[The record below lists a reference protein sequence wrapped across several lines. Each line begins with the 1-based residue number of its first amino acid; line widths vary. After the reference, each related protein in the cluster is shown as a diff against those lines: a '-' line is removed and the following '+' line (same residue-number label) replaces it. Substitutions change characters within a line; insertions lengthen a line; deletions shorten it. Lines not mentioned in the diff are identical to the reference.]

1 MSKKKRKGG
10 GVGMPFT
17 KGKTL
22 PWQLTGRAL
31 EDTQPGIKKRYP
43 AHLLRQAC
51 TNEGKRHPS
60 LLPGVSLRP
69 QPPPSEPPVATTTDS
84 CNDIVDL
91 QLLAHAQTDASKDH
105 HSYILSRRRPSTRHV
120 PTLKMEKVANRGFG
134 VTVCFRCSGCQFRSS
149 DYKLYYTTESGAC
162 VTNLQA
168 GVALSKIP
176 IKSQDAAFFM
186 ASLNVNGPAPK
197 TMQRHFSDSC
207 SVAPEVLDDSLA
219 DNRGELRDYV
229 TIVGRND
236 NPACPSGKV
245 AIDGQF
251 NRPVYHSYDGKS
263 TSVSEPVIEQE
274 TGLNKLVGH
283 AVISKLV
290 GSYAKDKVHL
300 NSVLCAPCVYIFLGL
315 NNPISQNSF
324 FL

>member
-1 MSKKKRKGG
+1 
-10 GVGMPFT
+10 MPFV

-22 PWQLTGRAL
+22 PWKLTGRAR
-31 EDTQPGIKKRYP
+31 EDAQPGPKKRYP

-51 TNEGKRHPS
+51 TNEGIRHPS

-69 QPPPSEPPVATTTDS
+69 KSSAPDPQPATTTDS
-84 CNDIVDL
+84 SNDIVDL
-91 QLLAHAQTDASKDH
+91 QLLAVAQSDSSKDH
-105 HSYILSRRRPSTRHV
+105 HSYVLSRRRPSTRHV
-120 PTLKMEKVANRGFG
+120 PALKMEKVANRGFG
-134 VTVCFRCSGCQFRSS
+134 VTVCFRCTGCQFRSS
-149 DYKLYYTTESGAC
+149 DYKLYHTTDSGAC

-168 GVALSKIP
+168 GIALTKVP
-176 IKSQDAAFFM
+176 MKAQDAAFFM
-186 ASLNVNGPAPK
+186 ASLNVNGPALK

-207 SVAPEVLDDSLA
+207 SVAPDVLEDSLA
-219 DNRGELRDYV
+219 DNRGEVRDYV

-236 NPACPSGKV
+236 NPDCPSGKV

-283 AVISKLV
+283 AVISKLD
-290 GSYAKDKVHL
+290 GSYEKDKVHIH
-300 NSVLCAPCVYIFLGL
+300 SVCLPCIYLYFSLDLTLYLRTIF
-315 NNPISQNSF
+315 
-324 FL
+324 